1 MPSTSEQNS
10 FSSIKLLI
18 MEQQP
23 TSSTGFNLHKQ
34 KLYSLILGAVA
45 LVGMILPWATQNLGG
60 FGSNTLGNGFQGWG
74 ILSLFGLIAVLV
86 SSLAG
91 DKTKDYDQNMRYLA
105 IGAFG
110 AIALGALIS
119 FMQLSGGGRMGMGI
133 KSGIGVWFCIIAG
146 IIGLLWVTGVIK
158 LQSPPTSGNQSS
170 N

>member
-1 MPSTSEQNS
+1 
-10 FSSIKLLI
+10 

-23 TSSTGFNLHKQ
+23 TSTGINLHKQ
-34 KLYSLILGAVA
+34 KLYSLILGGVA
-45 LVGMILPWATQNLGG
+45 LIGMILPWATQSLGG
-60 FGSNTLGNGFQGWG
+60 FGSNSLGNGFQGWG

-119 FMQLSGGGRMGMGI
+119 FMQLSGAGGRMGMGI

-146 IIGLLWVTGVIK
+146 ILGLLWVTGVIK
-158 LQSPPTSGNQSS
+158 LQNPPSSGPQQNK
-170 N
+170 